1 MQWSKLKSRV
11 KDFIRP
17 ELRERID
24 FHLTSYRESH
34 DEADKVWFTVDGRRV
49 FCCKH
54 YPHRRAEEYAY
65 HCGLRGESLEAF
77 LREEELFHPKDF
89 GDAMRAYLDMHVRD
103 ALASTDPFIKAFAM
117 VDRRVGRRTFAKL
130 RLSESE
136 HELVR
141 AFYEARRTAI
151 TTAAAASI

>member
-65 HCGLRGESLEAF
+65 YHSGLRGESLKSA
-77 LREEELFHPKDF
+77 LREAEIFHPKDF
-89 GDAMRAYLDMHVRD
+89 GDAMRAYLDMPVGD
-103 ALASTDPFIKAFAM
+103 ALTSTDPFIKAFAM

-130 RLSESE
+130 RLSEPE
-136 HELVR
+136 HELVK
-141 AFYEARRTAI
+141 AFYEARRTTI
-151 TTAAAASI
+151 TTAASI